1 MSVSVCREA
10 YRKPYTCTRRRKV
23 PRGVQ
28 EEYDAK
34 VKEEQKALTREEA
47 EHPDL
52 ILVDMI
58 DAYRNLPRK
67 LKESYRWALAN
78 TGAAW
83 FMKADDDQ
91 YIRVGKTTDYFRQL
105 GRFRND

>member
-1 MSVSVCREA
+1 
-10 YRKPYTCTRRRKV
+10 
-23 PRGVQ
+23 VQ